1 MFPSCQYGQ
10 GQCSLVWE
18 LYQIYDNK
26 DDGDD
31 DEDVGDD
38 DYGGDSEDNDDG
50 DGNNCSVPGSQ

>member
-31 DEDVGDD
+31 DEDGGDD
-38 DYGGDSEDNDDG
+38 DYGDSEDNDDD

>member
-10 GQCSLVWE
+10 GQCSLVWK

-31 DEDVGDD
+31 DEDGSDD
-38 DYGGDSEDNDDG
+38 DM
-50 DGNNCSVPGSQ
+50 VIAKMMTMTMVIMMI